1 MCEACAFCIVLP
13 TLLVS
18 SSIAP
23 AVNHAIAGWAF
34 AAMGIGAV
42 GCAAGGMLSRRFGS
56 ARVGAFMRGLS
67 GLLRAVSFERPLGPP
82 RKSP

>member
-1 MCEACAFCIVLP
+1 
-13 TLLVS
+13 
-18 SSIAP
+18 
-23 AVNHAIAGWAF
+23 
-34 AAMGIGAV
+34 
-42 GCAAGGMLSRRFGS
+42 MLSRRFGS